1 MKRITALTAFL
12 MSLCAL
18 ANSQTKTGL
27 HLLKQHKINSDGGW
41 DYISIDPVHQR
52 IYVSHATQVNILN
65 ALTGDSAGF
74 IPNTTGVHGIAFATP
89 FDKGYISNGKLANC
103 TVIDLNNHKVLKQIP
118 VGQNPDAIFYDDFSK
133 NIIVFNGHSANASI
147 INPVNDKVIATI
159 DLGGKPEAGVS
170 DGKGTI
176 FVNLENKNEIVAFD
190 AKTFKIKHHYKLSK
204 GEEPSGL
211 AIDRMNSR
219 LFTVCSNKIMVVL
232 NAKTGK
238 EVATLP
244 IGDGSDGVA
253 FDPVYQLAY
262 SSNGD
267 GTMTV
272 VKEFSASRFEV
283 LENIKTAPGAR
294 TLAIDPKSH
303 HIFMPTADFSA
314 ATATGKRP
322 QRVPQTF
329 RVLEIGK

>member
-1 MKRITALTAFL
+1 
-12 MSLCAL
+12 MSLCTL
-18 ANSQTKTGL
+18 ASSQTKTGL

-65 ALTGDSAGF
+65 TLTGDSVSF
-74 IPNTTGVHGIAFATP
+74 VPNTTGVHGITFATP
-89 FDKGYISNGKLANC
+89 FDKGYISNGKLATC
-103 TVIDLNNHKVLKQIP
+103 TVIDLSNYKVLKQIP

-133 NIIVFNGHSANASI
+133 NIIVFNGRSANASI
-147 INPVNDKVIATI
+147 INPVNDKVIATV

-176 FVNLENKNEIVAFD
+176 FVNLEDKNEIVAFD

-238 EVATLP
+238 EIAMLP

-253 FDPVYQLAY
+253 FDPAVQLAY

-283 LENIKTAPGAR
+283 IENIKTAPGAR
-294 TLAIDPKSH
+294 TLAIDPRSH

-314 ATATGKRP
+314 VATVGKRP

-329 RVLEIGK
+329 RILEIGK

>member
-12 MSLCAL
+12 ISLCTL

-27 HLLKQHKINSDGGW
+27 HVLKQHKINSDGGW
-41 DYISIDPVHQR
+41 DYISIDPIHHR

-65 ALTGDSAGF
+65 TLTGDSVGF
-74 IPNTTGVHGIAFATP
+74 VPNTTGVHGIAFASP
-89 FDKGYISNGKLANC
+89 FDKGYISNGKLASC
-103 TVIDLNNHKVLKQIP
+103 TVIDLNTYKTLKQIP

-133 NIIVFNGHSANASI
+133 KIIVFNGHSSSASI
-147 INPVNDKVIATI
+147 INPVNDKVIATVN
-159 DLGGKPEAGVS
+159 LGGKPEAGVS

-176 FVNLENKNEIVAFD
+176 FVNLEDKNEIAAFD
-190 AKTFKIKHHYKLSK
+190 AKTFKIKKRYKLSK

-219 LFTVCSNKIMVVL
+219 LFTVCSNKIMVIL

-238 EVATLP
+238 EIATLP
-244 IGDGSDGVA
+244 IGEGADGVA
-253 FDPVYQLAY
+253 FDPAYQLAY

-267 GTMTV
+267 GTMTI
-272 VKEFSASRFEV
+272 VKEFSASRFEI

-294 TLAIDPKSH
+294 TLAIDPRSH
-303 HIFMPTADFSA
+303 HIFMPTSDFSA
-314 ATATGKRP
+314 TTGKHP